1 MIGSIDKRITLRRA
15 SSQENE
21 REKQK
26 ANTGVKFHHK
36 EEGQTN
42 ITENDRFYFVL
53 STIWKDLLNII
64 VVFDFV

>member
-21 REKQK
+21 REKK
-26 ANTGVKFHHK
+26 KVRTCVKFHHK
-36 EEGQTN
+36 VQGQTN

-53 STIWKDLLNII
+53 SNICEDLLNIV